1 MNNAIPCVGGNNAIL
16 EIINND
22 CNCVG
27 IASVTDNRPQSNTF
41 TIVYTNGQS
50 QSFPF
55 LQGNTGPAGGIGP
68 VGPAGQ
74 NGANGAAVLENDP
87 TISVNTITTA
97 QPLKTY
103 ALPANTV
110 SSNKSQ
116 IYIAARVDILQATI
130 MTAAVTFGG
139 LTLATATINVGALSI
154 DCLYFEIVVIRT
166 ASNAASV
173 VFKIYD
179 VSGNNVT
186 KEFISDPIGIAPDFT
201 VNNNIQV
208 VVTADSTAT
217 PGGAA
222 CKLLSVIYTQ
232 FGTIAPASNGAE
244 QSFTAQQTV
253 SGQQAYTP
261 VIGFNGGTIKQL
273 YLDGNLLAPTGAG
286 QWSYDNTTDTLTFNS
301 ITITSVQWIQ
311 GTYTA

>member
-74 NGANGAAVLENDP
+74 NGSNGAAILYNDL
-87 TISVNTITTA
+87 TVTNNGSSTSLTTLKSYSVGANLLSVNGSEVRFRVQYEDLNGDATIVTNISFGGIQLASDTITPTDSISDFHYDITIVRTGPAAGFAIVTSKTMNGNVVVKQHETA
-97 QPLKTY
+97 PFAIT
-103 ALPANTV
+103 PIF
-110 SSNKSQ
+110 SSTN
-116 IYIAARVDILQATI
+116 
-130 MTAAVTFGG
+130 
-139 LTLATATINVGALSI
+139 N
-154 DCLYFEIVVIRT
+154 IVV
-166 ASNAASV
+166 A
-173 VFKIYD
+173 
-179 VSGNNVT
+179 
-186 KEFISDPIGIAPDFT
+186 
-201 VNNNIQV
+201 
-208 VVTADSTAT
+208 VTADIAS
-217 PGGAA
+217 
-222 CKLLSVIYTQ
+222 SVNSRQLEVVYYQ
-232 FGTIAPASNGAE
+232 FGTITPASNGAE

-261 VIGFNGGTIKQL
+261 VLGFNGGTIKQL